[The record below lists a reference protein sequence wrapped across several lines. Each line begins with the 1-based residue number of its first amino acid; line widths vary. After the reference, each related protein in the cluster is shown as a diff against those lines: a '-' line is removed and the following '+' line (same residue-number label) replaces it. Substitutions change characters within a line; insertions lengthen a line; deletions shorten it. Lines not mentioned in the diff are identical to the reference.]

1 MKDTNSSAR
10 FVFRSAIVG
19 LAIALLIIA
28 FKPQWFSDTTPQ
40 HPVVEVKQAGTPATP
55 LGANQG
61 DNIGPVSYS
70 KAVESAAPAVVNIY
84 STKVITERASP
95 YANDPFFRFLFGD
108 QGSPRKRL
116 ESSLG
121 SGVIASAQGYVLT
134 NNHVIEGADEIQ
146 VALRD
151 NRSAEAKVVGTDPE
165 SDLAVLK
172 IDLPELPSITFA
184 KSADISIGDVAL
196 AIGNPF
202 GVGQTVTMG
211 IISATGRDRVG
222 INTFENFIQTD
233 AAINPGNSGGALVNA
248 YGQLIGINTAIFS
261 KSGGSQGIGF
271 AIPVDSAVTVMQ
283 QLVESGQVQRGW
295 LGIEVQ
301 DLNPALA
308 ESFGLDSLKGAVI
321 AGLLREGPGATAGL
335 RPGDVIVQ
343 IGEEAILDSRAVM
356 NAIAAVAPGKTVSV
370 SVLRNG
376 SKQTVSAQ
384 VGKRPSLPPPE
395 NMPR

>member
-1 MKDTNSSAR
+1 MNDKNTSAR
-10 FVFRSAIVG
+10 FVFRSAIIG
-19 LAIALLIIA
+19 LVIALVVII
-28 FKPQWFSDTTPQ
+28 FKPEWFADSNENR
-40 HPVVEVKQAGTPATP
+40 PVVEVKEADSIPTAAVKGGTSS
-55 LGANQG
+55 
-61 DNIGPVSYS
+61 GPVSYA

-84 STKVITERASP
+84 TTKVITERANP
-95 YANDPFFRFLFGD
+95 YYNDPFFRFLFGD
-108 QGSPRKRL
+108 QLGPRKRL

-121 SGVIASAQGYVLT
+121 SGVIASSQGYVLT

-172 IDLPELPSITFA
+172 ISLPELPSITFA
-184 KSADISIGDVAL
+184 KSATIRIGDVAL

-233 AAINPGNSGGALVNA
+233 AAINPGNSGGALINA

-271 AIPVDSAVTVMQ
+271 AIPVDSAMNVMQ
-283 QLVESGQVQRGW
+283 QIVESGQVQRGW

-308 ESFGLDSLKGAVI
+308 ESFGMDAPTGAVI
-321 AGLLREGPGATAGL
+321 AGLLRRGPGAEAGL

-343 IGEEAILDSRAVM
+343 IGEEKINDSRDVM
-356 NAIAAVAPGKTVSV
+356 NAIAAVKPDSTVEV
-370 SVLRNG
+370 TVRRNG
-376 SKQTVSAQ
+376 ENQRLSVK
-384 VGKRPSLPPPE
+384 VGKRPAIRRPGNPQ
-395 NMPR
+395 R